1 MFSLNS
7 SLQYYLYNGTAD
19 MRNSFD
25 GLSGIVKSRLGKDPL
40 SGDVFIF
47 INKRR
52 NLVKLLRWEQGGFI
66 LYYKRLEIGTIEIP
80 EMGKD
85 TISYEMSWSIL
96 VMMMEGISIKKIHQR
111 KRFMMGKTY
120 PHKNE

>member
-7 SLQYYLYNGTAD
+7 ALQYYLYNGITD

-40 SGDVFIF
+40 SGEVFIF

-66 LYYKRLEIGTIEIP
+66 LYCKRLERGTVEIP

-85 TISYEMSWSIL
+85 TISYEMNWSIL
-96 VMMMEGISIKKIHQR
+96 VMIIEGISIQKIQKR
-111 KRFMMGKTY
+111 KRYLRT
-120 PHKNE
+120 